1 MNALATL
8 QALYPTFTKT
18 EKQIADHLLAEGDTH
33 VLLNITLSDFA
44 QSVGVGQ
51 ASIIRMIKKC
61 GYNSYRNFILSFH
74 QSRFESSMAARVASR
89 QQGSKL
95 LEEIALQL
103 RLCEENLSKTDL
115 RLAATRIRKAD
126 TIICLGYGDS
136 NHVAAI
142 MASRLRRMNLMAVHI
157 VPGEVDLAGVCMSNQ
172 TRTVSICFSISGET
186 ENILQIARRHANA
199 DSFVI
204 AVTSAVESRLSKIA
218 DLTFYAPS
226 KTTKGSHVRDIEGI
240 TTSMYVIE
248 AIMEEYM
255 SQFNQQEE

>member
-18 EKQIADHLLAEGDTH
+18 EKQIADYLLAEGDTH
-33 VLLNITLSDFA
+33 VLLNTTLADLA
-44 QSVGVGQ
+44 KSVGVGQ
-51 ASIIRMIKKC
+51 ASVIRMVKKC
-61 GYNSYRNFILSFH
+61 GFNSYRTFIMSFH
-74 QSRFESSMAARVASR
+74 QSRFEGTMAARVASR

-103 RLCEENLSKTDL
+103 RLCEENLDKAAL

-172 TRTVSICFSISGET
+172 TRTVSICFSVSGET
-186 ENILQIARRHANA
+186 ENIVQIARRHANA

-248 AIMEEYM
+248 AILEEYM